1 MASETAALD
10 QAASQSTRENQLRFI
25 MTVAQRRWRL
35 IVLFTI
41 LAGAGYGVLGLTQFK
56 PVSSFSGTTK
66 LIVRQSPWEK
76 GVLRDVGGKALFLNS
91 PSALVERISMDAVA
105 DSVVHAM
112 VQQAV
117 AEGLP
122 YGSVATE
129 QELASVANDVQA
141 RIKLEPVDASGMVK
155 ITAMASTQDEAN
167 RLTEFAA
174 RAFINLNRQFLV
186 EEEQNTLAFVV
197 KQLDE
202 LRQELDKSDS
212 ALWHFRKDMG
222 FRTKDQVSDEM
233 QKLSR
238 DISNAETT
246 KEEIRIK
253 MENIEAQL
261 REQNEKL
268 PLSLGQISDEVVV
281 KLIQE
286 LSELHQKR
294 ISMTV
299 VFEPGYL
306 PLQELQDEIR
316 EKEQAI
322 LIAMQELDGT
332 SEGGASVFEDR
343 QQLRSQYVQLQIE
356 LTSLDIASSTNRK
369 LVSDLEAALPAL
381 TEQDKEYQELVRK
394 TGKMRNQLDA
404 LLDKEFEISTAINR
418 EGGFVER
425 QDAVVSSRQPTSQR
439 VRPWM
444 NFVIGGFVGLIAG
457 FGLAMLFEW
466 MDTSI
471 RTIEDVAEYI
481 GVEVIGTIP
490 KMRFGKARGRHRGD
504 FVSITDEGQVDACIV
519 TRHDPKSPISEAYRT
534 LRTNFQL
541 ATIQTRPRSVMVTS
555 AVPGEGKTTTAV
567 NLAVTLADSG
577 LRVLIIDTDLRRPH
591 VHHVLRMERGPGLA
605 DVLREGQDVHTV
617 VRPTRV
623 DNLWMISSGRVPPN
637 PSELLG
643 SERMRRVMEQLTGEF
658 DLVICDAPSVL
669 VVTDPVLL
677 ATEVDTVILVVSV
690 EFASRH
696 TILRGRRLL
705 ETARAHL
712 SGVVLNGLEA
722 SGRHY
727 YYYYYYYDEA
737 SPRRK
742 KRWYHF

>member
-1 MASETAALD
+1 MASETAALA
-10 QAASQSTRENQLRFI
+10 QAASQSTRENQLRFM
-25 MTVAQRRWRL
+25 MTVAQRRWPL
-35 IVLFTI
+35 ILLFTV
-41 LAGAGYGVLGLTQFK
+41 LVGAVYGVWGLSKFK
-56 PVSSFSGTTK
+56 TVATYSASTK
-66 LIVRQSPWEK
+66 LNVRQSMWEK
-76 GVLRDVGGKALFLNS
+76 GILRDVGGKALFLNS
-91 PSALVERISMDAVA
+91 PAALVERISKEAVA
-105 DSVVHAM
+105 EAVVQAM
-112 VQQAV
+112 VQQGV

-122 YGSVATE
+122 YGAITTE
-129 QELASVANDVQA
+129 KELAAVASDVQM
-141 RIKLEPVDASGMVK
+141 RLRLEPDDSHGTIVVS
-155 ITAMASTQDEAN
+155 AMAATQDEAN

-174 RAFINLNRQFLV
+174 RAFIGLNRQFLV
-186 EEEQNTLAFVV
+186 EEEQNTLDFVV

-202 LRQELDKSDS
+202 LRQELDKADS
-212 ALWHFRKDMG
+212 ELWHYRKDMG
-222 FRTKDQVSDEM
+222 FRTKDQVTDEM

-238 DISNAETT
+238 EISNAETT
-246 KEEIRIK
+246 KDEIHFK
-253 MENIEAQL
+253 MQNIEQQL
-261 REQNEKL
+261 REQNQKL
-268 PLSLGQISDEVVV
+268 PLSIGQISDEVVV
-281 KLIQE
+281 KLINE

-294 ISMTV
+294 ISMSV
-299 VFEPGYL
+299 VFEPGFQ
-306 PLQELQDEIR
+306 PLQDLQEEIR

-322 LIAMQELDGT
+322 LIAMQELDGAT
-332 SEGGASVFEDR
+332 EGGVSVFEDR
-343 QQLRSQYVQLQIE
+343 QQLRDQYVKLQIE
-356 LTSLDIASSTNRK
+356 LTSLDIASATNQR
-369 LVSDLEAALPAL
+369 LVSELEAALPSLA
-381 TEQDKEYQELVRK
+381 EKDKEYQDLVRK
-394 TGKMRNQLDA
+394 TGKMRDQLDA

-425 QDAVVSSRQPTSQR
+425 QYAVVSSQVPTSQR

-457 FGLAMLFEW
+457 FGFAMLGEY
-466 MDTSI
+466 MDTTI
-471 RTIEDVAEYI
+471 RTIEDVADYI
-481 GVEVIGTIP
+481 GVEVIGAIP

-541 ATIQTRPRSVMVTS
+541 ATIQTRPRSLMITS

-577 LRVLIIDTDLRRPH
+577 LRILIIDTDLRRPH

-605 DVLREGQDVHTV
+605 DVLREGQDVHRV
-617 VRPTRV
+617 IRPTRV

-637 PSELLG
+637 PSELIG
-643 SERMRRVMEQLTGEF
+643 SDRMRRVMEQLTGEF

-677 ATEVDTVILVVSV
+677 ATEVDTAILVVSV
-690 EFASRH
+690 KFAARQ
-696 TILRGRRLL
+696 TILRGKRLL

-722 SGRHY
+722 TGRHY

-737 SPRRK
+737 SPRRR